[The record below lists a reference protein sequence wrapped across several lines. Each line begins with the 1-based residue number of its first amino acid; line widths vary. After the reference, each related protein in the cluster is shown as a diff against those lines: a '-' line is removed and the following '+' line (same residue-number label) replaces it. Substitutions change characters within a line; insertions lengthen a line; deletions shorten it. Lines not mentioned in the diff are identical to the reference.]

1 MAAVLDV
8 PAQVTGLSC
17 SPSIRFWVAAVDSL
31 LPFEI
36 LLGSLVHY
44 TVSRG
49 TLGVGDSFVLLF
61 TVWNTRSW
69 LGIFQARGKSSLG

>member
-1 MAAVLDV
+1 
-8 PAQVTGLSC
+8 
-17 SPSIRFWVAAVDSL
+17 VDSL

-61 TVWNTRSW
+61 TVWNIRSW